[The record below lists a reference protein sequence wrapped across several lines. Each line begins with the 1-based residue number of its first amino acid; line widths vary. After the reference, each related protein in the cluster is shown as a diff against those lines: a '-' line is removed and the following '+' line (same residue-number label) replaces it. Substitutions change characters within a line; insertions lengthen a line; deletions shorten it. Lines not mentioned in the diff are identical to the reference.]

1 MSRLID
7 RLREAKEGSEELSAE
22 VWRALC
28 WRDHAREI
36 ALGSPLTESLD
47 AAVSLCERVIPNFL
61 RWTAGGGGREDFAYV
76 EWRRFINADDWDR
89 VTSPVAY
96 AATAP
101 LSLCLAV
108 LLAKG
113 EGE

>member
-47 AAVSLCERVIPNFL
+47 AAVSLCERVLPGWRASGTMTGLPVQVAVVKPSPL
-61 RWTAGGGGREDFAYV
+61 RPMPIIAK
-76 EWRRFINADDWDR
+76 
-89 VTSPVAY
+89 
-96 AATAP
+96 AATPA
-101 LSLCLAV
+101 LALCLAV